1 MNKKRM
7 GKQAERIQRFV
18 YKKINKQLIS
28 VAGSVLIVLG
38 SYAIV
43 PIQVLATET
52 ATEETAQAQP
62 NTAALPTVASSELA
76 SETPPPTAN
85 QEGAAQETPPTTTD
99 DAKAPKET
107 EPKSADEEK
116 KSEETD
122 QQADT
127 AKTRAQA
134 QPRATTTSEG
144 WEYENRGTY
153 VEITDYTGDV
163 VNITVP
169 AKIDGLPVEINL
181 GTVLKEKMA
190 GQAAAPTETFKI
202 ERSGEGETPVKL
214 VGTFEDLF
222 GRRTSIG
229 GFYENTTLTS
239 VDFGNANCSE
249 IESVSNMFSSCKTLE
264 NVDLS
269 GWNTNQVQDMSY
281 MFYNCSQLKEVNL
294 SGWDTSQIASGRMY
308 GMFSKCDNLST
319 LTLSSD
325 FEFKDD
331 TGLRGLPDA
340 DSRWVKDDSATMYDS
355 TGAFI
360 EAHNDLAETA
370 TNHTY
375 TIKTLDNPTAEGW
388 GFDDKGSYME
398 ITSYNGDPTN
408 ITVPAKIYGKPVEI
422 NLGTVLKEKMANEN
436 GAVTQTFKI
445 ESAGEGE
452 TPVKLVGTFKELFSR
467 VSDPSANLKNATL
480 ISVDFGNADCSEIE
494 DMESMFANCTQLQ
507 ELELSGW
514 NTSKVVNMYAMFY
527 GCTQLEDLNLSGWE
541 TSNVENMR
549 QMFYGCSQLKDI
561 NLSGWDTSNV
571 QNMSYMFWGSDNLSK
586 LTLSSDFEFKDDT
599 QLRGLTDAD
608 SRWVKD
614 DSATM
619 YDSTD
624 AFIAAHNDL
633 AETATN
639 HTYKIKTLDN
649 PTAEGWWFDDKGTYM
664 EITSYDGDPTHIT
677 VPAKIYG
684 KPVEIDLGT
693 VLKNQMANKT
703 EAVTQTFK
711 IESADEG
718 ETPVKLVGTFR
729 DLFARPSGG
738 GGYTPN
744 TTLTSADFGNADC
757 SEIQDMSYMFCL
769 CNTLKDLNVTGWNT
783 SQVQDMSYMF
793 FSCSQL
799 KDLDV
804 SGWNTSQ
811 VQDMSGMFF
820 SCSQLPVLDVSGWNT
835 SQVQD
840 MSSMFN
846 ECSQLKDLNLS
857 GWNTSKVQD
866 MSFMFQECSQLK
878 DLNLSG
884 WNTSKVQD
892 MSNMFSD
899 CSQLKDLNLSGWNT
913 SKVEKMSSMFSWCSQ
928 LQDLNLSGWN
938 TSNVWD
944 MSWMFSGS
952 DNLSKLTLSSDFEF
966 KGNTYLRGLTD
977 TTSRWVKDDF
987 AAMYDS
993 TTAFIAAHNNL
1004 SETATNHTYKI
1015 KALDNP
1021 TAEGWGFKDK
1031 GTYMEISS
1039 YNGDPTNITV
1049 PAKIYGKPVEIDL
1062 GTVLK
1067 EQMANKTEAV
1077 TQTFKIESAGE
1088 GETPVKLVGT
1098 FKALFARPTG
1108 SGGYTPNTTLTSVD
1122 FGNADC
1128 SEIQDMSYMFSFC
1141 RKLQDLDL
1149 SSWNTSKV
1157 ENMSTMFFECSQLKD
1172 LNLSSWNTSKVRDMD
1187 SMFSFC
1193 SQLKDLNL
1201 SGWNT
1206 SKVENMSSMFYY
1218 CEKLQELDV
1227 SGWDTS
1233 QVQIMFAM
1241 FVGCSQ
1247 LKDLNLSDWDTSKV
1261 QDMGAMFLDCSELK
1275 ELDLI
1280 AWNTSN
1286 VENMNTM
1293 FSGCSQLQDL
1303 NLSGWITSQVQNMNY
1318 MFDQCSQLQEL
1329 DVSDWETSQVQTMN
1343 NMFRDCTNLSKL
1355 TLSSDFE
1362 FQSGHSLRG
1371 LPANSGKTTYHWVK
1385 DDYKADYDSTADF
1398 TTAHNNL
1405 TGASTN
1411 HVYTIQKKH
1420 EVSFDLN
1427 GGSGNTPDPQYIFE
1441 GKLADAPDYKGT
1453 KGDLIFVD
1461 WTLNSIPFTFDK
1473 QITEPIELT
1482 ASWRKAKY
1490 TIKFDPNG
1498 GEGTMSDQDL
1508 TVDEEQQLPANQF
1521 TRKGYDFDGWNK
1533 ESDGGGDSY
1542 SDKEA
1547 VKNLSKT
1554 DGAQV
1559 KLYAQW
1565 KPIAYTVTFDTK
1577 DGKPTTSENY
1587 TIEQGIDK
1595 FASPTRT
1602 GYTFEGWYDGAK
1614 KVTKIETGETG
1625 NRTLEAKWKLE
1636 TYKVTFNSKGGT
1648 SVPNETYTIEK
1659 GIDSFAEPQ
1668 KAHYSFDGW
1677 YDGEDKVT
1685 KIEKGETGDRTLIAK
1700 WTPVTYKVTFNSNGG
1715 THVSEKEYTIETG
1728 IDTFK
1733 TPTRTGYIFDGWYD
1747 GQTKVESIPVGETG
1761 NRSLEA
1767 KWKIETYT
1775 VTFDSKNGSAVS
1787 QKTYTIEKG
1796 IDSFETP
1803 TRTGYKF
1810 EGWYDGEDKV
1820 TKIEKGETG
1829 DRTLIAKWTPVTYK
1843 VTFDS
1848 AGGSQVQEKAYTIEQ
1863 GIDKFA
1869 EPQKA
1874 HYTFDG
1880 WYDGEEKVTKIEKGE
1895 TGNRTLIAKWTPV
1908 SYTVTFN
1915 SNGGTLVSN
1924 KTYTIEKG
1932 IDSFKT
1938 PTRSGYTFDGWYDGE
1953 EKVTK
1958 IEDGETGNRA
1968 LEAKWKIETY
1978 TVTFDSNDGSSI
1990 LPKTYTIEK
1999 GIASFETPIRSGYTF
2014 EGWYDGEDKVTKI
2027 EDGETGNRALEAR
2040 WKLETYK
2047 VTFDSNG
2054 GSKVSEKEYTIKKGI
2069 DSFAE
2074 PTKAHYTFEG
2084 WYDGEEKVTTI
2095 GKGETGNRTLIAK
2108 WTPVTYKV
2116 TFDSAGG
2123 NAIDPMPYTI
2133 EETISTLPTPTR
2145 KGHKFI
2151 GWFEGENLVTEIPI
2165 GGTSDR
2171 TLTAKWEVIP
2181 YTIHFEGDVLS
2192 PITYTISDQSIALPD
2207 GPERAGYR
2215 FLGWLVSEEKLNRSA
2230 QSNNTIV
2237 RSLAAGTIGNLRL
2250 TAQYEAIK
2258 YKVTFDSAGGSTVDP
2273 ISFTTENS
2281 VTKLPEPA
2289 RIGYRFLGWYD
2300 GETKVTELPKG
2311 TIGDKTLTAKWEK
2324 IKTTEVIEDILK
2336 EENQKNR
2343 KEQDYTEDSWK
2354 NYQEAKKA
2362 AEDLLKETT
2371 PDPLKAEQV
2380 LAKLQAAIKGLTLK
2394 DATAPTPVGTT
2405 NIPVSKKV
2413 YPTAQ
2418 AKQYPRTNMITTIWP
2433 GFIGT
2438 GLVAAVI
2445 ALIKK
2450 NKK

>member
-1 MNKKRM
+1 MNNKRM
-7 GKQAERIQRFV
+7 GKHAERIQRFV

-43 PIQVLATET
+43 PLQVFATET
-52 ATEETAQAQP
+52 ATEEVAQAQP

-99 DAKAPKET
+99 DAKAQKET
-107 EPKSADEEK
+107 ESKSADEEK
-116 KSEETD
+116 KSDEMD

-127 AKTRAQA
+127 AKTRAQP
-134 QPRATTTSEG
+134 QPRANTTSEG

-153 VEITDYTGDV
+153 VEITNYTGNL

-169 AKIDGLPVEINL
+169 AKIEGKPVEINL

-190 GQAAAPTETFKI
+190 NENEAVTQTFKI
-202 ERSGEGETPVKL
+202 ESAGEGGTPVKV
-214 VGTFEDLF
+214 VGTFETLF
-222 GRRTSIG
+222 ARSGDPTAS
-229 GFYENTTLTS
+229 YSNNTLIS
-239 VDFGNANCSE
+239 VDFGNADCSE
-249 IESVSNMFSSCKTLE
+249 IRDMSSMFGKCTQLQE
-264 NVDLS
+264 LDLS
-269 GWNTNQVQDMSY
+269 GWNTSKVVNMYAMFNGCTQLKDLNLTGWNTSNVENMSEMFFDCTQLKDLNLSGWHTSQVQDMY
-281 MFYNCSQLKEVNL
+281 LMFYGSN
-294 SGWDTSQIASGRMY
+294 
-308 GMFSKCDNLST
+308 NLST

-325 FEFKDD
+325 FEFKAN
-331 TGLRGLPDA
+331 TRLRELPNA
-340 DSRWVKDDSATMYDS
+340 TSRWVKDDSATMYDS
-355 TGAFI
+355 TAAFI
-360 EAHNDLAETA
+360 TAHNDLTEPA

-422 NLGTVLKEKMANEN
+422 NLGTVLKEKMAGSMGSSTE
-436 GAVTQTFKI
+436 TFKI
-445 ESAGEGE
+445 ERSGEGE
-452 TPVKLVGTFKELFSR
+452 TPVKVVGTFEGLFMEGELR
-467 VSDPSANLKNATL
+467 PNTTL
-480 ISVDFGNADCSEIE
+480 TSVDFGNADCSGIK
-494 DMESMFANCTQLQ
+494 DMNFMFGYCTELQKVDLAGWDTSLVENMRYMFTNCNQLQ
-507 ELELSGW
+507 ELNLSGW
-514 NTSKVVNMYAMFY
+514 NTNSVQTMEHMFVY
-527 GCTQLEDLNLSGWE
+527 SGNLS
-541 TSNVENMR
+541 T
-549 QMFYGCSQLKDI
+549 
-561 NLSGWDTSNV
+561 
-571 QNMSYMFWGSDNLSK
+571 
-586 LTLSSDFEFKDDT
+586 LTLSSDFEFKNDT
-599 QLRGLTDAD
+599 YLRGLPDAA

-614 DSATM
+614 DFVEM
-619 YDSTD
+619 YDSTA

-649 PTAEGWWFDDKGTYM
+649 PTAEGWGFEDKGTYM
-664 EITSYDGDPTHIT
+664 EITSYNGDPTHIT

-684 KPVEIDLGT
+684 KPVEINLGT
-693 VLKNQMANKT
+693 VLKNQMAN
-703 EAVTQTFK
+703 ENGAVT
-711 IESADEG
+711 E
-718 ETPVKLVGTFR
+718 
-729 DLFARPSGG
+729 
-738 GGYTPN
+738 
-744 TTLTSADFGNADC
+744 
-757 SEIQDMSYMFCL
+757 
-769 CNTLKDLNVTGWNT
+769 
-783 SQVQDMSYMF
+783 
-793 FSCSQL
+793 
-799 KDLDV
+799 
-804 SGWNTSQ
+804 
-811 VQDMSGMFF
+811 
-820 SCSQLPVLDVSGWNT
+820 
-835 SQVQD
+835 
-840 MSSMFN
+840 
-846 ECSQLKDLNLS
+846 
-857 GWNTSKVQD
+857 
-866 MSFMFQECSQLK
+866 
-878 DLNLSG
+878 
-884 WNTSKVQD
+884 
-892 MSNMFSD
+892 
-899 CSQLKDLNLSGWNT
+899 
-913 SKVEKMSSMFSWCSQ
+913 
-928 LQDLNLSGWN
+928 
-938 TSNVWD
+938 
-944 MSWMFSGS
+944 
-952 DNLSKLTLSSDFEF
+952 
-966 KGNTYLRGLTD
+966 
-977 TTSRWVKDDF
+977 
-987 AAMYDS
+987 
-993 TTAFIAAHNNL
+993 
-1004 SETATNHTYKI
+1004 
-1015 KALDNP
+1015 
-1021 TAEGWGFKDK
+1021 
-1031 GTYMEISS
+1031 
-1039 YNGDPTNITV
+1039 
-1049 PAKIYGKPVEIDL
+1049 
-1062 GTVLK
+1062 
-1067 EQMANKTEAV
+1067 
-1077 TQTFKIESAGE
+1077 TFKIESAGE

-1098 FKALFARPTG
+1098 FKDLFARPMG
-1108 SGGYTPNTTLTSVD
+1108 GGYYSNTTLTFVD
-1122 FGNADC
+1122 FGNADS
-1128 SEIQDMSYMFSFC
+1128 SEIQDMSYMFS
-1141 RKLQDLDL
+1141 
-1149 SSWNTSKV
+1149 N
-1157 ENMSTMFFECSQLKD
+1157 CSQLRD
-1172 LNLSSWNTSKVRDMD
+1172 LNVTGWNTNQVQDMKQMFYGCSELKELNVSGLNTSNVQSMD
-1187 SMFSFC
+1187 SMFSYC

-1206 SKVENMSSMFYY
+1206 SQVQDMRSMFNGCSQLQDLNVTGLNTSQVQDMRSMFSGCSELKELDLTDWNTNKVENMSRMFN
-1218 CEKLQELDV
+1218 E
-1227 SGWDTS
+1227 
-1233 QVQIMFAM
+1233 
-1241 FVGCSQ
+1241 CSQ
-1247 LKDLNLSDWDTSKV
+1247 LKDLNLSDWDTSQL
-1261 QDMGAMFLDCSELK
+1261 QDMDAMFLDCSELK
-1275 ELDLI
+1275 ELDLTD
-1280 AWNTSN
+1280 WNTSN
-1286 VENMNTM
+1286 VENMRWM
-1293 FSGCSQLQDL
+1293 FGECSQLQDL
-1303 NLSGWITSQVQNMNY
+1303 NLSGWNTSNVLDMGR
-1318 MFDQCSQLQEL
+1318 MFYYS
-1329 DVSDWETSQVQTMN
+1329 N
-1343 NMFRDCTNLSKL
+1343 NLSKL
-1355 TLSSDFE
+1355 TLSSDFK
-1362 FQSGHSLRG
+1362 FKNGHELRD
-1371 LPANSGKTTYHWVK
+1371 LPNLSGKTTYHWVK
-1385 DDYKADYDSTADF
+1385 DDYEADYDSTADF

-1405 TGASTN
+1405 TGASKN

-1420 EVSFDLN
+1420 KVSFDLN

-1441 GKLADAPDYKGT
+1441 SKSADKPDYKGT
-1453 KGDLIFVD
+1453 KGDLIFD
-1461 WTLNSIPFTFDK
+1461 EWTFNGDPFIFDTP
-1473 QITEPIELT
+1473 ITEPIELT
-1482 ASWRKAKY
+1482 ASWRKARY
-1490 TIKFDPNG
+1490 TIKFDANK
-1498 GEGTMSDQDL
+1498 GEGTMSDQEL
-1508 TVDEEQQLPANQF
+1508 SVDEEQQLPANQF
-1521 TRKGYDFDGWNK
+1521 TRNGYDFGGWNK

-1547 VKNLSKT
+1547 VKNLST
-1554 DGAQV
+1554 TEGAQV

-1565 KPIAYTVTFDTK
+1565 NPITYTVTFDSK
-1577 DGKPTTSENY
+1577 DGSQVSDKEY
-1587 TIEQGIDK
+1587 TIEKGIDS
-1595 FASPTRT
+1595 FETPTRT
-1602 GYTFEGWYDGAK
+1602 GYTFEGWYDGEDK
-1614 KVTKIETGETG
+1614 ITKIETGETG

-1668 KAHYSFDGW
+1668 KDHYTFEGW

-1733 TPTRTGYIFDGWYD
+1733 APTRTGYTFEGWYD

-1775 VTFDSKNGSAVS
+1775 VTFDSNDGSAVS

-1803 TRTGYKF
+1803 TRTGYTF

-1848 AGGSQVQEKAYTIEQ
+1848 AGGSQVQEKVYTIEQ
-1863 GIDKFA
+1863 GIDKFV
-1869 EPQKA
+1869 EPTKA

-1880 WYDGEEKVTKIEKGE
+1880 WYDGEDKVTKIEKGE

-1908 SYTVTFN
+1908 TYTVTFN

-1938 PTRSGYTFDGWYDGE
+1938 PTRSGYTFEGWYDGE

-1958 IEDGETGNRA
+1958 IEDGDTGNRA

-2027 EDGETGNRALEAR
+2027 EDGETGNRTLIAKWIPVTYKVTFDSAGGSQVQEKAYTIEQGIDKFVEPTKAHYTFDGWYNGEKKVTKIEKGETGDLTLIAKWTPVTYKVTFNSNGGSPVQEKAYTIEQGIDKFASPTRTGYTFDGWYDGEEKVTKIEDGETGNRALEAR

-2054 GSKVSEKEYTIKKGI
+2054 GSKVSEKEYTIEKGI
-2069 DSFAE
+2069 DSFVE
-2074 PTKAHYTFEG
+2074 PTKAHYTFDG
-2084 WYDGEEKVTTI
+2084 WYDGKEKVTNI
-2095 GKGETGNRTLIAK
+2095 KEGETGNRTLIAK

-2145 KGHKFI
+2145 KGHKFM

-2165 GGTSDR
+2165 GGTSNR
-2171 TLTAKWEVIP
+2171 TLTAKWEIIT
-2181 YTIHFEGDVLS
+2181 YTITFEGEVLS

-2215 FLGWLVSEEKLNRSA
+2215 FLGWLVSEDKLNRST
-2230 QSNNTIV
+2230 QSTNSIV

-2258 YKVTFDSAGGSTVDP
+2258 YTVTFDSAGGSAIDP

-2281 VTKLPEPA
+2281 VTKLPEPG

-2324 IKTTEVIEDILK
+2324 IKSIEVIGNILK
-2336 EENQKNR
+2336 EEKQKNR

-2354 NYQEAKKA
+2354 VYQEAKKA
-2362 AEDLLKETT
+2362 AEDLLKEVN
-2371 PDPLKAEQV
+2371 PDPLKAEQI